1 MGTLSC
7 TGSVCSLGVNV
18 DGRTARAI
26 RTRRAVVDALL
37 ALLAEG
43 DLRPGAERIAE
54 RAGVSLRALW
64 SNYADLETL
73 YASAGQ
79 RQLEQQAELARR
91 INPKLP
97 LDQRVTALCRQRAQV
112 LEFLAPIARAAQ
124 LREPFSAQL
133 RANRTRQFQI
143 ARDELAHLFS
153 RELTAAGTRSGELLT
168 ALTVATTWPAW
179 SVLRDDFE
187 LSVAAAQKTMA
198 RTVNALLSQANDE
211 Q

>member
-1 MGTLSC
+1 MAVS
-7 TGSVCSLGVNV
+7 V

-43 DLRPGAERIAE
+43 DLRPSAERIAE

-64 SNYADLETL
+64 ANYADLETL
-73 YASAGQ
+73 YAVAGQ
-79 RQLEQQAELARR
+79 RQLEHQSELARR
-91 INPKLP
+91 ISPRLP
-97 LDQRVTALCRQRAQV
+97 LAQRVAALARQRAQV

-133 RANRTRQFQI
+133 RANRARQFQI
-143 ARDELAHLFS
+143 ARDELAALFAA
-153 RELTAAGTRSGELLT
+153 ELAAAGDGAEELLHALTAAS
-168 ALTVATTWPAW
+168 TWPAW
-179 SVLRDDFE
+179 SVLRDDLA
-187 LSVAAAQKTMA
+187 LSVHAAQKAMA
-198 RTVNALLSQANDE
+198 RTLHALLSREDNE

>member
-1 MGTLSC
+1 
-7 TGSVCSLGVNV
+7 VNV

-37 ALLAEG
+37 ALLTEG
-43 DLRPGAERIAE
+43 DLRPGGERIAE

-64 SNYADLETL
+64 ANFADLETL
-73 YASAGQ
+73 YAAAGQ
-79 RQLEQQAELARR
+79 RQLEQQGELARR
-91 INPKLP
+91 INPRLS
-97 LDQRVTALCRQRAQV
+97 LDQRVAALCRQRAQV

-133 RANRTRQFQI
+133 RANRARQYQI
-143 ARDELAHLFS
+143 ARDELAHLFE
-153 RELTAAGTRSGELLT
+153 RELTGAGAQAGELLT
-168 ALTVATTWPAW
+168 AMTVATTWPAW

-187 LSVAAAQKTMA
+187 LGVPAAQKAMA
-198 RTVNALLSQANDE
+198 RTLNALLSQANVE

>member
-1 MGTLSC
+1 
-7 TGSVCSLGVNV
+7 VNV

-43 DLRPGAERIAE
+43 DLRPGGERIAE

-64 SNYADLETL
+64 TNFADLETL
-73 YASAGQ
+73 YAVAGQ

-91 INPKLP
+91 INPRLP
-97 LDQRVTALCRQRAQV
+97 LAARVTALCRQRAQV
-112 LEFLAPIARAAQ
+112 LEFLAPVARAAQ

-133 RANRTRQFQI
+133 RANRARQFQI
-143 ARDELAHLFS
+143 ARDELARLFAA
-153 RELTAAGTRSGELLT
+153 ELAAAAPKTDELLNALTAAS
-168 ALTVATTWPAW
+168 TWPAW
-179 SVLRDDFE
+179 SVLRDD
-187 LSVAAAQKTMA
+187 LALTVPAAQKVMA
-198 RTVNALLSQANDE
+198 RTLRALLSQRNPE